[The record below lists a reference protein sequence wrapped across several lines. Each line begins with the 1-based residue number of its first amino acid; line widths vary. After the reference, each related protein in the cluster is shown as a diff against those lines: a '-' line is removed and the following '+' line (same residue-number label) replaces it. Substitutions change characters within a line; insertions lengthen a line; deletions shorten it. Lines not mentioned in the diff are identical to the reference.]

1 MIYFRGQDNCIFRI
15 VLLDR
20 FESKT
25 CFNILTDRAQNTYLA
40 YLRMTKIT
48 LVSIL
53 LKHTLLFIL
62 KTELIYVA
70 FEGLV
75 TDSRNLVRK

>member
-15 VLLDR
+15 VILDR
-20 FESKT
+20 FESET
-25 CFNILTDRAQNTYLA
+25 FNILTDMAQNTYLA